1 MWIIVCTYLLVI
13 NIAGYGFMRSDK
25 SRARHKK
32 YRIPERQLFITAILG
47 GSVGVYT
54 GMHVLR
60 HKTKHASFYIGIP
73 AILIIQVI
81 LLGYMLGKLLVETT

>member
-1 MWIIVCTYLLVI
+1 MWIVVCVYLLVI

-25 SRARHKK
+25 TRARNKK
-32 YRIPERQLFITAILG
+32 YRIPERQLFMTAILG
-47 GSVGVYT
+47 GSVGIYT

-81 LLGYMLGKLLVETT
+81 LLGYMLGKLLVETA

>member
-1 MWIIVCTYLLVI
+1 MWIVVCAYLLVI

-32 YRIPERQLFITAILG
+32 YRIPERQLFMTAIVG
-47 GSVGVYT
+47 GSVGVYA
-54 GMHVLR
+54 GMHMLR

-73 AILIIQVI
+73 AILIVQVI
-81 LLGYMLGKLLVETT
+81 VLGYILGKRLMETA

>member
-1 MWIIVCTYLLVI
+1 MWIVVCAYLLVI

-32 YRIPERQLFITAILG
+32 YRIPERQLFMTAILG
-47 GSVGVYT
+47 GSVGVYA
-54 GMHVLR
+54 GMQLLR

-73 AILIIQVI
+73 AILIAQVI
-81 LLGYMLGKLLVETT
+81 LLGYTLGKLLMKTA